1 MVATGCTPF
10 GKHTALSISQLAG
23 QVIDA
28 LIDDL
33 GGDDATDVDSVWFGS
48 SFMDAWG
55 QPNIRGHAALAPV
68 IEAGKLAQRV
78 PITNVEAAC
87 STGSVAFRGAVLEV
101 RSGAAEVAAAVGVE
115 KMHLTGQAQ
124 EGRDIFSLLA
134 GCAERLDTGRL
145 TRTYEEAALAAG
157 RKWLI
162 NPNVSM
168 FLETYAV
175 QAQLHMNKFGVAPE
189 QVAAGCAKTH
199 NYAAQNPL
207 AQYRFPMT
215 LEQVLADR
223 PVTPPFTRAM
233 CAPISDGAAAAV
245 VCSGDWL
252 LKQDPSV
259 QARAIRVR
267 GLGMSSGTYARRP
280 DAPTLSRTAARRAF
294 AEAGLKPADVD
305 LIEVH
310 DATAYGEILQLE
322 MLELCGPGEAA
333 KFVAAGETGP
343 GGKLPV
349 NTSGG
354 LVAKGHPVAATGLSM
369 IHELATQLRHEAG
382 PRQVEGAD
390 VALAEN
396 GGGVLGLEEAAC
408 VVTILERPA

>member
-1 MVATGCTPF
+1 
-10 GKHTALSISQLAG
+10 
-23 QVIDA
+23 
-28 LIDDL
+28 
-33 GGDDATDVDSVWFGS
+33 
-48 SFMDAWG
+48 
-55 QPNIRGHAALAPV
+55 
-68 IEAGKLAQRV
+68 
-78 PITNVEAAC
+78 
-87 STGSVAFRGAVLEV
+87 
-101 RSGAAEVAAAVGVE
+101 
-115 KMHLTGQAQ
+115 
-124 EGRDIFSLLA
+124 
-134 GCAERLDTGRL
+134 
-145 TRTYEEAALAAG
+145 
-157 RKWLI
+157 
-162 NPNVSM
+162 
-168 FLETYAV
+168 
-175 QAQLHMNKFGVAPE
+175 
-189 QVAAGCAKTH
+189 
-199 NYAAQNPL
+199 
-207 AQYRFPMT
+207 
-215 LEQVLADR
+215 
-223 PVTPPFTRAM
+223 
-233 CAPISDGAAAAV
+233 
-245 VCSGDWL
+245 
-252 LKQDPSV
+252 
-259 QARAIRVR
+259 
-267 GLGMSSGTYARRP
+267 MSSGTYARRP